1 MILTV
6 SCGPAVFAHTSVT
19 DTYYAKIMVKEA
31 PLDGE
36 IVILGHT
43 FNGLKDIS
51 EAVGVT
57 ARITQ
62 SYFDKKR
69 QISRKDPTKPVS
81 GIYVLELYEPYPC
94 FDAEDYANENRKY
107 HNFFFST
114 EPFTDEKI
122 NQIAKLS
129 RRNGFLTNEL
139 VSDQMPAEYL
149 PAVYFKGNPRDKLLV
164 AFEERK

>member
-1 MILTV
+1 MEVHIKVVPRDGQIL
-6 SCGPAVFAHTSVT
+6 
-19 DTYYAKIMVKEA
+19 
-31 PLDGE
+31 
-36 IVILGHT
+36 ILGHT
-43 FNGLKDIS
+43 FNGLTDIS

-81 GIYVLELYEPYPC
+81 GIYVLELYEPYPR
-94 FDAEDYANENRKY
+94 FDAEDYATENRKY
-107 HNFFFST
+107 HNFFFSP

-149 PAVYFKGNPRDKLLV
+149 PAVYFGGDSHHKLFV
-164 AFEERK
+164 AFEERQ